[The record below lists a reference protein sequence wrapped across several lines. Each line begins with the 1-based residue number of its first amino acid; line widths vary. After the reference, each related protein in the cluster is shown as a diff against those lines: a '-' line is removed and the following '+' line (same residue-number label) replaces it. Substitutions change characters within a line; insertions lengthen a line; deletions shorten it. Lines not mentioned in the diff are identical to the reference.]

1 MLAKLEKTMPS
12 NMSNQVAAI
21 VVVALEAAGGSWW
34 QLVAVGGSWWR
45 QVVAKTKPKRRWR
58 L

>member
-21 VVVALEAAGGSWW
+21 VVVALEAAGGS
-34 QLVAVGGSWWR
+34 
-45 QVVAKTKPKRRWR
+45 
-58 L
+58 